1 MGTKMTAKPYRDFTT
16 AELIKFYDTSKG
28 DFGPYVDAL
37 IVRLKHL
44 RIEAAAAKRQQ
55 ARAD

>member
-1 MGTKMTAKPYRDFTT
+1 MTAKPYRDFTT